1 MEKTP
6 EYVEAQKRDPRNPP
20 SPEEEKT
27 EKDARMAAPKQQ
39 EGATPT

>member
-6 EYVEAQKRDPRNPP
+6 EYVESQKRDPRNPP
-20 SPEEEKT
+20 SPEEEKA
-27 EKDARMAAPKQQ
+27 EKDAHKAAPKQQ

>member
-6 EYVEAQKRDPRNPP
+6 EYVESAKRDPRNPP
-20 SPEEEKT
+20 LPDEEET
-27 EKDARMAAPKQQ
+27 ERAVRKATPKQQ